1 MEGQQG
7 RSGSGIDRSLAGA
20 LATAQLRRLQVGW
33 AVSAVGGWVI
43 FVALATTRLARVPV
57 V

>member
-1 MEGQQG
+1 
-7 RSGSGIDRSLAGA
+7 
-20 LATAQLRRLQVGW
+20 
-33 AVSAVGGWVI
+33 VSAVGGWVI